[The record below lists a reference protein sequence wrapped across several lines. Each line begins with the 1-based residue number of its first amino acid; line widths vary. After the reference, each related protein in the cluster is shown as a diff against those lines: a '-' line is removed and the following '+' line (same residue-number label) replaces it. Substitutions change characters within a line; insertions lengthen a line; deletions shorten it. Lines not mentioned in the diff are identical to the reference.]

1 MDPKLEKLGN
11 LLSGS
16 MIDPDLKES
25 LLENLPK
32 MPVGYVDE
40 IINILESE
48 EDILEELE
56 IEMLRFIKRQEDLWQ
71 EANQKQRQ
79 SIREIMDEALK
90 NITPRNLS
98 VNRGQ

>member
-1 MDPKLEKLGN
+1 MDSKLEKLGE

-32 MPVGYVDE
+32 MPIDYVNK

-79 SIREIMDEALK
+79 SIKEIMDEALK
-90 NITPRNLS
+90 SVTPRNLS

>member
-1 MDPKLEKLGN
+1 MDSKIEKLGN

-32 MPVGYVDE
+32 MPVGYIDE

-79 SIREIMDEALK
+79 SIKEIMDEALK
-90 NITPRNLS
+90 SVTPRNLS